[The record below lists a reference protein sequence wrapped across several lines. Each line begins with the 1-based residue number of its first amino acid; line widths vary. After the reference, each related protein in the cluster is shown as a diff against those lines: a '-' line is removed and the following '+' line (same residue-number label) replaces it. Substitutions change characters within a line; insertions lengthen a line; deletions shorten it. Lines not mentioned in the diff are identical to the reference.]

1 MQKALSKLLK
11 TGCFSIRQRL
21 CISAEEPASA
31 TVQDKTIWFGFFVP
45 HSSLKGRREGMGC
58 FYPFWTL
65 KLVILPWKQPQM
77 LSISPPS
84 QRLELSE
91 SLGDISCQ
99 CMCPALINANESCV
113 HEERG
118 SLFVCEGL
126 AFTARSLAQTWPTI
140 LIGFWGLAQWLA
152 PRYERQRAQ
161 HNSSSSGTISSSGSS
176 AKAPILHPFGG
187 LFSLKTDSKLWH
199 KRYQAYYI
207 VITVNG
213 KN

>member
-45 HSSLKGRREGMGC
+45 HSSLKGRREGMSC

-65 KLVILPWKQPQM
+65 KLVIFTRKQPQM
-77 LSISPPS
+77 LSISPHSP
-84 QRLELSE
+84 RLELSE

-113 HEERG
+113 HEEKG
-118 SLFVCEGL
+118 QPLCLWG
-126 AFTARSLAQTWPTI
+126 
-140 LIGFWGLAQWLA
+140 IGFHSKELGSNLTYNFNWVLR
-152 PRYERQRAQ
+152 PRPVIGSPLQTPKSTTQQ
-161 HNSSSSGTISSSGSS
+161 HILWHYQLFRIISQGTNPPS
-176 AKAPILHPFGG
+176 FGG
-187 LFSLKTDSKLWH
+187 LFSPKSDSKLWH
-199 KRYQAYYI
+199 KRYQTYYI
-207 VITVNG
+207 MITVNG